1 MRIATPLLI
10 LLFISACQ
18 SESVELIVQPKA
30 GESRNLNT
38 TILSTSQQKI
48 NDEDIII
55 TSEQTLNLRFLPM
68 SGGENRSSVME
79 TRFDKLG
86 LFVQSKFGEISY
98 ETGREPY
105 EDITEYMMSRMTK
118 TPFNVQ
124 FRANGS
130 IARIAGINTVISE
143 AFKVVE
149 FNEQEGDAIKG
160 ALLLSYGPEALQS
173 HIELITAVLP
183 EGPIRA
189 GDTWT
194 VQHNLRNTV
203 FAKSVSQCVLE
214 KIESDYVLI
223 RTTSEVSPADK
234 NRYANI
240 SGTPLRYE
248 VGGTMRGLYR
258 IERKSGWVTHASID
272 QNFEGVTYG
281 QAEGGELAIP
291 IKISAKIEVSGE

>member
-1 MRIATPLLI
+1 MRITIPLLI
-10 LLFISACQ
+10 IFVLSACQ
-18 SESVELIVQPKA
+18 SETVELIVQPKA
-30 GESRNLNT
+30 GQSRNLNT
-38 TILSTSQQKI
+38 TILSTSQQRI
-48 NDEDIII
+48 NNEDIVI
-55 TSEQTLNLRFLPM
+55 TSEQKLYLSFLPM

-79 TRFDKLG
+79 TRFEKLG

-98 ETGREPY
+98 ESGREPY

-149 FNEQEGDAIKG
+149 FNEEEGDAIKS

-173 HIELITAVLP
+173 QIELLTAILP
-183 EGPIRA
+183 EEPIRE
-189 GDTWT
+189 GDNWT
-194 VQHNLRNTV
+194 VEHNLRNNV
-203 FAKSVSQCVLE
+203 YAKAVSRCTLE

-223 RTTSEVSPADK
+223 RTISEVSPADK
-234 NRYANI
+234 NRYVNI
-240 SGTPLRYE
+240 SGTPLRYDVSGE
-248 VGGTMRGLYR
+248 MRGLYR
-258 IERKSGWVTHASID
+258 VDIRSGWVTNASID
-272 QNFEGVTYG
+272 QTFEGVTYG

-291 IKISAKIEVSGE
+291 IKISAKIEVSED